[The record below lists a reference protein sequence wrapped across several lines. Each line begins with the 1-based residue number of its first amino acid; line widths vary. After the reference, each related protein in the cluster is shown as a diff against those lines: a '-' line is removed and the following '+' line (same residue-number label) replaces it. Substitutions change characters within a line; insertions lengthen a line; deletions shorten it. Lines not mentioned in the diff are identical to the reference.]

1 MTAGRWLVIGLL
13 AVSCAA
19 GCGGDDGGSGG
30 SSTTE
35 WADGVC
41 SAITTWSESITSTA
55 DSLRE
60 GNLTADELTNAVDD
74 FESATSDFVDD
85 LTGLEAPDTES
96 GEQAKES
103 LDELSANVE
112 QNASTMKSAVDDAS
126 SASEVLEAI
135 STVSATLST
144 MGQQLSATFTELEQL
159 DAGGELERAFR
170 DADSCDELESGGS

>member
-13 AVSCAA
+13 AVSLAA
-19 GCGGDDGGSGG
+19 GCGGDDGGGG

-55 DSLRE
+55 DSLRG
-60 GNLTADELTNAVDD
+60 GNLTEDELRNAVDD

-112 QNASTMKSAVDDAS
+112 QNVSTMKSAVDDAS
-126 SASEVLEAI
+126 GTSGVLEAI

-144 MGQQLSATFTELEQL
+144 MGKQLSAMFTELEQL
-159 DAGGELERAFR
+159 DPGGELERAFS

>member
-13 AVSCAA
+13 AVSLAV
-19 GCGGDDGGSGG
+19 GCGGDDGGGG

-55 DSLRE
+55 DSLRGGNPTE
-60 GNLTADELTNAVDD
+60 GELRNAVDD
-74 FESATSDFVDD
+74 FESATSNFVDD
-85 LTGLEAPDTES
+85 LRGLGAPDTES

-103 LDELSANVE
+103 LDELSGNVE
-112 QNASTMKSAVDDAS
+112 ENVSRMKSAVDDAS
-126 SASEVLEAI
+126 GASEVLEAI

-159 DAGGELERAFR
+159 DAGGELERAFS